1 MEEQHILSTW
11 ISISCLK
18 SLLVTI
24 NGILP
29 LLIPSKSLILL
40 LTTIILLQSFYILDN
55 VFHGLSAVFSKDE
68 LQALKRSPGFV
79 SAYKDVPV
87 ELHTTHAPEFLKLNP
102 SFGLWPASNFGQD
115 VIIGVVDTGIW
126 PESLSFRDDGMP
138 EIPKRWK
145 GICRTGTDFNSSL
158 SSLAAG
164 NYVHGVSY
172 FGYATG
178 TAKGVAPRARLAI
191 YKISWPEFSTSTA
204 DVIAG
209 MDQAVADGVDIISIS
224 SGFRHIPL
232 YEDSIAIG
240 TFGAMMKGILVSA
253 SAGNS
258 GPDFGTL
265 GNGDAWIMTIAPG
278 TTDRTFAGTL
288 TLANGQKMRGWSLF
302 PLSALVKDST
312 VIYNK
317 TLSSCNSI
325 ELLSQVHSP
334 NIPNYEV
341 IVCDGSDGLLSQMRT
356 VMEVRFRVGI
366 FISSDPRALTSKNF
380 PTPGI
385 VIGPKEGKQVINYVP
400 KTEHPSVSIRFQET
414 YVDVKPAPKLAPSRS
429 YLGITKPDLMSDY
442 ILQSGTSM
450 ACLHASGIAAMLKS
464 VHPEWSPSAIKSV
477 MMTTANPLDNTR
489 DQIIASDTSEPATPL
504 DMGAGF
510 IDPN

>member
-1 MEEQHILSTW
+1 MEWPNYLVFFFLFAPIFCVAERTTYIVHLD
-11 ISISCLK
+11 SISCLK

-40 LTTIILLQSFYILDN
+40 LTNIILLQSFYILDT
-55 VFHGLSAVFSKDE
+55 VFHGLSAVLSKDE

-87 ELHTTHAPEFLKLNP
+87 ELHTTHPPEYLKLNP

-158 SSLAAG
+158 CYRKLIGVNYFNKGALAADPRANIAMNSARDTFGHGTHVASLAAG
-164 NYVHGVSY
+164 NYVH
-172 FGYATG
+172 
-178 TAKGVAPRARLAI
+178 
-191 YKISWPEFSTSTA
+191 

-232 YEDSIAIG
+232 YEDSIAIA

-288 TLANGQKMRGWSLF
+288 NSRQWAKDEGVEFVSIECACQ
-302 PLSALVKDST
+302 DST

-385 VIGPKEGKQVINYVP
+385 VIGPKE
-400 KTEHPSVSIRFQET
+400 
-414 YVDVKPAPKLAPSRS
+414 
-429 YLGITKPDLMSDY
+429 DLESDY

-464 VHPEWSPSAIKSV
+464 VHPEWSPSAIKSA

>member
-1 MEEQHILSTW
+1 MPMRMISKDSKHKGLVKVDNREQHILSTW

-40 LTTIILLQSFYILDN
+40 LTNIILLQSFYILDH
-55 VFHGLSAVFSKDE
+55 VFHGLSAVLSKDE
-68 LQALKRSPGFV
+68 LQALKRPPGFV

-87 ELHTTHAPEFLKLNP
+87 ELHTTHPPEFLKLNP

-158 SSLAAG
+158 CNRKLIGVNYFNKGALAADPSANIAMNSARDTFGHGTHVASLAAG

-209 MDQAVADGVDIISIS
+209 MDQAVADGVDIILIS

-232 YEDSIAIG
+232 YEDSIAIA

-265 GNGDAWIMTIAPG
+265 GNGDVWIMTIAPG

-288 TLANGQKMRGWSLF
+288 TLGNGQKMRGWSLF
-302 PLSALVKDST
+302 PLSVLVKNST

-341 IVCDGSDGLLSQMRT
+341 IICDGSDGLLSQMRT
-356 VMEVRFRVGI
+356 VMEVRFRVG
-366 FISSDPRALTSKNF
+366 L
-380 PTPGI
+380 
-385 VIGPKEGKQVINYVP
+385 
-400 KTEHPSVSIRFQET
+400 
-414 YVDVKPAPKLAPSRS
+414 
-429 YLGITKPDLMSDY
+429 PDKSATRVGHNIDLESDY

-464 VHPEWSPSAIKSV
+464 VHPEWSPSAIKS
-477 MMTTANPLDNTR
+477 
-489 DQIIASDTSEPATPL
+489 
-504 DMGAGF
+504 AG
-510 IDPN
+510 

>member
-1 MEEQHILSTW
+1 
-11 ISISCLK
+11 
-18 SLLVTI
+18 
-24 NGILP
+24 
-29 LLIPSKSLILL
+29 
-40 LTTIILLQSFYILDN
+40 
-55 VFHGLSAVFSKDE
+55 
-68 LQALKRSPGFV
+68 
-79 SAYKDVPV
+79 
-87 ELHTTHAPEFLKLNP
+87 
-102 SFGLWPASNFGQD
+102 
-115 VIIGVVDTGIW
+115 
-126 PESLSFRDDGMP
+126 
-138 EIPKRWK
+138 
-145 GICRTGTDFNSSL
+145 
-158 SSLAAG
+158 
-164 NYVHGVSY
+164 
-172 FGYATG
+172 
-178 TAKGVAPRARLAI
+178 
-191 YKISWPEFSTSTA
+191 
-204 DVIAG
+204 

-232 YEDSIAIG
+232 YEDSIAIA

-253 SAGNS
+253 SAGHS

-356 VMEVRFRVGI
+356 VMELRFRVGI

-400 KTEHPSVSIRFQET
+400 KTEHPSVSISFQET
-414 YVDVKPAPKLAPSRS
+414 YVDVKPAPKLAVSSSREPSRS
-429 YLGITKPDLMSDY
+429 YLGITKPDLMAPGVL
-442 ILQSGTSM
+442 ILG
-450 ACLHASGIAAMLKS
+450 A
-464 VHPEWSPSAIKSV
+464 E
-477 MMTTANPLDNTR
+477 TA
-489 DQIIASDTSEPATPL
+489 
-504 DMGAGF
+504 
-510 IDPN
+510 

>member
-1 MEEQHILSTW
+1 MSKIFPPRKRNNSFNR
-11 ISISCLK
+11 
-18 SLLVTI
+18 V
-24 NGILP
+24 NGRRRPMMMI
-29 LLIPSKSLILL
+29 
-40 LTTIILLQSFYILDN
+40 
-55 VFHGLSAVFSKDE
+55 SKDSRHKGLVKVDNPPAFRYAGCEQTLQYSVGYAISFSLNE

-385 VIGPKEGKQVINYVP
+385 VIGPKE
-400 KTEHPSVSIRFQET
+400 
-414 YVDVKPAPKLAPSRS
+414 
-429 YLGITKPDLMSDY
+429 DLESDY